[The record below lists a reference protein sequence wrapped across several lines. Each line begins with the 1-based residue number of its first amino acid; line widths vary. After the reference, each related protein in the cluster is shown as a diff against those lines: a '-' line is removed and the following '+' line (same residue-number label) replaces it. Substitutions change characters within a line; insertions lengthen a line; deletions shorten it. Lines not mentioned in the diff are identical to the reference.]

1 MWEYPVSPPNFHLIA
16 LSVALHVCSTNI
28 LSFGIFKTI
37 ASRGLAFQSFL
48 QNFLITG
55 KHTKKKRE
63 RKKQNKEFPLFGLNF
78 IIERDIFD
86 KPMIVKTILINKIS
100 FIHCVNFPFKFYTLI
115 KKRIFFHRAK
125 KVVKFSFFCLFL

>member
-1 MWEYPVSPPNFHLIA
+1 MKKFSNHQCNYIWCSSVNNKVKKNYFKSQSQKLELIIIDLRLVWEYPVSPPNFHLIA

-55 KHTKKKRE
+55 KHTKKKR
-63 RKKQNKEFPLFGLNF
+63 KK
-78 IIERDIFD
+78 
-86 KPMIVKTILINKIS
+86 KTELRIS
-100 FIHCVNFPFKFYTLI
+100 FIWIKFYY
-115 KKRIFFHRAK
+115 RARY
-125 KVVKFSFFCLFL
+125 F